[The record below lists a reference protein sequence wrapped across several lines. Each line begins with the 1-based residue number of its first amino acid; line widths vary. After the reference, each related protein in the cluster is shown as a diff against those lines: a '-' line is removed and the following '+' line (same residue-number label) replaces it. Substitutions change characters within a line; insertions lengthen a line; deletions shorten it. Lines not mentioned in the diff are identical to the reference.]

1 MARGKRLL
9 FFVVA
14 IAFALVS
21 IASFGRADYV
31 LDAFQIRVSIA
42 FFEYGVSELQ
52 IPPLGFIRA
61 RTHLSPCVCR

>member
-52 IPPLGFIRA
+52 IPPRLYRA